1 MWPCPYNRRTDEQR
15 FPGRDVVASLR
26 SPAVLPRIECPAAQ
40 TARAH
45 ASFPMGLQTKRSA
58 PPLFVLFLERLRA
71 CRSPVHSPSG
81 PSHSSRQIL
90 CWHHRLRETGTRP
103 SVPQR
108 PSKMASSFPA
118 GWLSCHSPP
127 IAIGYYRRKSVSLP
141 RGSATPPCTPNPER
155 AGAYSGL
162 HVRELCPETSTG
174 PAARRV
180 CPHAQSRNRQCCR
193 DPMQGFAVT

>member
-1 MWPCPYNRRTDEQR
+1 MVEPTYGRRRRRDRAACCIDREIVRLNPDLFEHCAQQCGLVLTIAVPMNKDFRGGMW
-15 FPGRDVVASLR
+15 L
-26 SPAVLPRIECPAAQ
+26 
-40 TARAH
+40 
-45 ASFPMGLQTKRSA
+45 
-58 PPLFVLFLERLRA
+58 
-71 CRSPVHSPSG
+71 PVHSPSG

-90 CWHHRLRETGTRP
+90 CWHHRLKETGTRP

-127 IAIGYYRRKSVSLP
+127 IAIGYYRRKSASLP

-180 CPHAQSRNRQCCR
+180 CP
-193 DPMQGFAVT
+193 